1 MDMNELY
8 LVAVRL
14 RGWEFMAEAS
24 HINANKAVRGLAEDL
39 QDFYEEGQ
47 CSSAAHLMQ
56 QGAAAVGVAAIED
69 VQQPFLPFDQ
79 QALMSVMTTSI
90 SNTMTSAMT
99 LVLQTNTA
107 AFSATMNGVLQ
118 NHNAVMTALITKIE
132 CRVDDVEADAD
143 AKMAENKADA
153 DAKMAEYKAD
163 VDAKMA
169 EYKAFTDATMAQTPD
184 RAAGGVAAIEA
195 VGQVVAPAGELTEL
209 EVAERRF
216 DLKRKTEDWD
226 QSLKERQMTLDKQK
240 LELAGGWRIEIAAMK
255 RPQ

>member
-1 MDMNELY
+1 
-8 LVAVRL
+8 
-14 RGWEFMAEAS
+14 
-24 HINANKAVRGLAEDL
+24 
-39 QDFYEEGQ
+39 
-47 CSSAAHLMQ
+47 
-56 QGAAAVGVAAIED
+56 
-69 VQQPFLPFDQ
+69 
-79 QALMSVMTTSI
+79 MTTSI
-90 SNTMTSAMT
+90 SNAMTSAMT
-99 LVLQTNTA
+99 VVLQTNTA

-118 NHNAVMTALITKIE
+118 NHNAVMKALISQIE

-169 EYKAFTDATMAQTPD
+169 EYKAFTDAKMAQTPD

-195 VGQVVAPAGELTEL
+195 AGQVGAPAGELIEL

-240 LELAGGWRIEIAAMK
+240 LELAGGWRTEIARML
-255 RPQ
+255 